1 MQITILQIGKTKHD
15 FVQKAEVEYLKR
27 LQAWAKVNVITLKEA
42 STDSDS
48 QSARQKAKDQEGER
62 LIERL
67 PDKTFLI
74 VLDEIGKQF
83 TSPDFAKIIE
93 KNRDFEGANLTFVI
107 GGPFGLSDTVR
118 KRANLILS
126 FSKLTFTHEMIRIL
140 LLEQIYRAFTIIFN
154 KTYHY

>member
-118 KRANLILS
+118 ERANLILS

>member
-15 FVQKAEVEYLKR
+15 FVQEAEAEYLKR